1 MITWSAFNLLNVFY
15 YLKSM
20 IAIIDYGSGNLKS
33 IRNGFNRV
41 GAQAL
46 VTNDKE
52 ELKKADVMILPGV
65 GAFGTAMGNL
75 KKYEDIIHQHIR
87 DEKPFLGVCL
97 GLQVLFSES
106 EESPGVKGLDVF
118 SGKVQR
124 FPETLPAN
132 GLKIPHMGW
141 NNLNIKRDSPLLEG
155 IGSDY
160 MYFVH
165 SYYVRPDD
173 EEVVVATVDY
183 GVEVPAVVAQ
193 DNVFATQFHPE
204 KSGEVGLEILKNFLK
219 KAL

>member
-1 MITWSAFNLLNVFY
+1 
-15 YLKSM
+15 M

-33 IRNGFNRV
+33 IRNGFHRV
-41 GAQAL
+41 GAEVL
-46 VTNDKE
+46 VTQDKD
-52 ELKKADVMILPGV
+52 ELKRADVMILPGV
-65 GAFGTAMGNL
+65 GAFGTAMENL
-75 KKYEDIIHQHIR
+75 KKYEDIIHQHIQE
-87 DEKPFLGVCL
+87 DKPFLGVCL

-118 SGKVQR
+118 SGQVVR
-124 FPETLPAN
+124 FPENLRN
-132 GLKIPHMGW
+132 YGLKIPHMGW
-141 NNLNIKRDSPLLEG
+141 NNLNIQRKSPLLEG

-173 EEVVVATVDY
+173 AEVIAATVDY

-204 KSGEVGLEILKNFLK
+204 KSGEIGLKMLKNFLK
-219 KAL
+219 NVL

>member
-1 MITWSAFNLLNVFY
+1 
-15 YLKSM
+15 M

-33 IRNGFNRV
+33 IRNGFHRV
-41 GAQAL
+41 GAEVL
-46 VTNDKE
+46 VTRDKE

-65 GAFGTAMGNL
+65 GAFGTAMANL
-75 KKYEDIIHQHIR
+75 KKYEDIIHKHIHE
-87 DEKPFLGVCL
+87 DKPFLGVCL

-106 EESPGVKGLDVF
+106 EESPGVEGLDVF
-118 SGKVQR
+118 SGKVVR
-124 FPETLPAN
+124 FPETLPDD

-141 NNLNIKRDSPLLEG
+141 NKLNILRNSPLLEG

-165 SYYVRPDD
+165 SYYVSPDN
-173 EEVVVATVDY
+173 EEVVMATVDY

-204 KSGEVGLEILKNFLK
+204 KSGEIGLEILKNFLK
-219 KAL
+219 KVL

>member
-1 MITWSAFNLLNVFY
+1 
-15 YLKSM
+15 M

-33 IRNGFNRV
+33 IRNGFHRV
-41 GAQAL
+41 GAEVL
-46 VTNDKE
+46 VTQDKE

-65 GAFGTAMGNL
+65 GAFGTAMENL
-75 KKYEDIIHQHIR
+75 KKYEDIIHQHIQ
-87 DEKPFLGVCL
+87 DDKPFLGVCL

-118 SGKVQR
+118 SGKVVR
-124 FPETLPAN
+124 FPETMRDK

-141 NNLNIKRDSPLLEG
+141 NNLNIRRDTPLLEG

-165 SYYVRPDD
+165 SYYVRPDN
-173 EEVVVATVDY
+173 EEVVMATVDY
-183 GVEVPAVVAQ
+183 GVEVPAVVGQ

-204 KSGEVGLEILKNFLK
+204 KSGEIGLEILKNFLK
-219 KAL
+219 KVL

>member
-1 MITWSAFNLLNVFY
+1 
-15 YLKSM
+15 M

-33 IRNGFNRV
+33 IQNGFHRV
-41 GAQAL
+41 GAEVL
-46 VTNDKE
+46 VTQDKE

-65 GAFGTAMGNL
+65 GAFGTAMENL
-75 KKYEDIIHQHIR
+75 KKYEDIIHRHIQE
-87 DEKPFLGVCL
+87 DKPFLGVCL

-118 SGKVQR
+118 SGKVER
-124 FPETLPAN
+124 FPETLRDH

-141 NNLNIKRDSPLLEG
+141 NNLKIRRDTPLLEG

-165 SYYVRPDD
+165 SYYVRPDN
-173 EEVVVATVDY
+173 EEVVMATVDY

-204 KSGEVGLEILKNFLK
+204 KSGEIGLEILKNFLK
-219 KAL
+219 KVL

>member
-1 MITWSAFNLLNVFY
+1 
-15 YLKSM
+15 M

-33 IRNGFNRV
+33 IRNGFRRI

-46 VTNDKE
+46 VTKDKE

-65 GAFGTAMGNL
+65 GAFGTAMENL
-75 KKYEDIIHQHIR
+75 KKYEDVIHQHIL

-118 SGKVQR
+118 SGNVLR
-124 FPETLPAN
+124 FPDALPAD

-141 NNLNIKRDSPLLEG
+141 NNLNIKRKSPLLEG

-165 SYYVRPDD
+165 SYYVHPDD

-219 KAL
+219 QAL

>member
-1 MITWSAFNLLNVFY
+1 
-15 YLKSM
+15 M

-33 IRNGFNRV
+33 IRNGFHRI

-46 VTNDKE
+46 VTKDKE

-65 GAFGTAMGNL
+65 GAFGTAMKNL
-75 KKYEDIIHQHIR
+75 KKYEDIIHQHIL

-97 GLQVLFSES
+97 GLQVLFSKS
-106 EESPGVKGLDVF
+106 EESPGVNGLDVF
-118 SGKVQR
+118 SGNVLR
-124 FPETLPAN
+124 FPDALPAD

-141 NNLNIKRDSPLLEG
+141 NNLNIKLESPLLEG

-219 KAL
+219 QAL